1 VSGRDGSDIVSEIS
15 ILRVCFFSRK
25 QTLKS
30 ASQASRIGHFRTLG
44 REQGVQYLLEGS
56 VRKAGNRVR
65 VSCQLIDAGT
75 GLHMY
80 ADRFDRELDDI
91 FQVQDEITQ
100 KVTVELQVH
109 LTSGE
114 QARMWAGGTKNISAW
129 ESALKADELMARHIR
144 EENNTARSLAQNAV
158 SLDPEYAAAWTTLG
172 MTYWQDARWGW
183 SVSREDSLKLAE
195 EAAQEAERIDRNYP
209 GIYTLLGMVNLTK
222 GQHDLSV
229 KMMER
234 AVDLAP
240 SHAASVS
247 LYAFSLHLSM
257 RPDECIRQIKRAIHL
272 CPIYPSWYLVPMAGS
287 YLQKEQPQFAHDALK
302 LAIESG
308 PESILARVWQVITLV
323 DLDRP
328 DEAKELAGQI
338 LDHDPG
344 FSTAVWSGGLEFK
357 DTSWNSKLERNLRE
371 AGLPE

>member
-1 VSGRDGSDIVSEIS
+1 MSGRDGSDIVSEIS

-172 MTYWQDARWGW
+172 MTYRQDARWGW